1 MFMWVNKNIKKEFR
15 KYNMCKC
22 LKRIALLEET
32 IAMFMC
38 AFQIYIIKIKHLRV
52 CNIILTVL
60 SIEQSNRK
68 NYSI

>member
-1 MFMWVNKNIKKEFR
+1 
-15 KYNMCKC
+15 MCKC